1 MIEAHQWIDVQR
13 MTNTEYSTLGSV
25 AALIAQTLQN
35 YDCDPAPL
43 FRTAGIDLGRVSDDG
58 MRYPVKRMQQL
69 WRLAVESTGDP
80 CFGFVAGEQLQ
91 PAALH
96 GLGFSWLASDTLRDA
111 LKRLIR
117 FSRLISTAANI
128 QLEDTGNSVELLLLP
143 PVGVDNVAYATLD
156 AGMAGFLHMCRITAG
171 DRISPSQV
179 TLKRPKPDC
188 AEKVATFFRC
198 PVKYDASNY
207 SLCFS
212 KQLVDAPLSNA
223 NPELARINDQAVID
237 YLARFDRDSIT
248 MQVRSRIVERLHD
261 GTPNQGNIAE
271 SLHISLR
278 SLQRMLNKE
287 ETNFKT
293 LLETT
298 RQELALHYIR
308 ETHRTLGEITYLLG
322 FSEPSNFTRAFK
334 RWTGKTPAAY
344 REDT

>member
-1 MIEAHQWIDVQR
+1 
-13 MTNTEYSTLGSV
+13 MTNTQYSTLGSV
-25 AALIAQTLQN
+25 AALIAQTLQS

-43 FRTAGIDLGRVSDDG
+43 FRTAGIDLGRVSNDG
-58 MRYPVKRMQQL
+58 TRYPVERMQQL
-69 WRLAVESTGDP
+69 WQLAVDSTGDP

-111 LKRLIR
+111 LNRLIR

-128 QLEDTGNSVELLLLP
+128 QLEDTADGVELLLLP
-143 PVGVDNVAYATLD
+143 PTDIDNVAYATLD
-156 AGMAGFLHMCRITAG
+156 AGMTGFLHMCRITAG
-171 DRISPSQV
+171 DQLNPSQV
-179 TLKRPKPDC
+179 TLNRPEPDC
-188 AEKVATFFRC
+188 VAKIEAFFRC
-198 PVKYDASNY
+198 PVNFDASNY

-212 KQLVDAPLSNA
+212 QQLVDAPLINA

-248 MQVRSRIVERLHD
+248 MQVRSRIIERLHD
-261 GTPNQGNIAE
+261 GTPNQETIAE

-287 ETNFKT
+287 DTNYKT
-293 LLETT
+293 LLEST

-334 RWTGKTPAAY
+334 RWTGKAPAEY
-344 REDT
+344 REQA

>member
-1 MIEAHQWIDVQR
+1 
-13 MTNTEYSTLGSV
+13 MTNTEYTTLGSV
-25 AALIAQTLQN
+25 AALIAQTLQSYN
-35 YDCDPAPL
+35 CDPAPL
-43 FRTAGIDLGRVSDDG
+43 FRTAGIDLGQAANDG
-58 MRYPVKRMQQL
+58 TRYPLVRMQQL
-69 WRLAVESTGDP
+69 WRLSVESTGDP
-80 CFGFVAGEQLQ
+80 CFGFVAGKQLQ

-111 LKRLIR
+111 LNRLIR

-128 QLEDTGNSVELLLLP
+128 HLEDNGAGVELILQLP
-143 PVGVDNVAYATLD
+143 TGIDNTVYAILD
-156 AGMAGFLHMCRITAG
+156 AGIAGFLHMCRITAG
-171 DRISPSQV
+171 DQISPSQV

-188 AEKVATFFRC
+188 AEKVAAFFRC
-198 PVKYDASNY
+198 PVKYDASKY

-212 KQLVDAPLSNA
+212 KQLVDARLSNA

-237 YLARFDRDSIT
+237 YLARFDRDTIT
-248 MQVRSRIVERLHD
+248 MQVRSRIIEQLHD
-261 GTPNQGNIAE
+261 GTPNQETIAE

-334 RWTGKTPAAY
+334 RWTGKTPAEH
-344 REDT
+344 RKTT

>member
-1 MIEAHQWIDVQR
+1 
-13 MTNTEYSTLGSV
+13 MTNTSTEYSTLGSV
-25 AALIAQTLQN
+25 AALIAQTLRS

-43 FRTAGIDLGRVSDDG
+43 LKTAGIDLGHNSGDG
-58 MRYPVKRMQQL
+58 TRYPVERMQQL
-69 WRLAVESTGDP
+69 WQLAVDASGDA

-111 LKRLIR
+111 LNRLVR

-128 QLEDTGNSVELLLLP
+128 QVEDNANGVELLLLP
-143 PVGVDNVAYATLD
+143 PTGVEYFVPATLD
-156 AGMAGFLHMCRITAG
+156 AGLTAFLHMCRITAG
-171 DRISPSQV
+171 DSINASQV
-179 TLKRPKPDC
+179 MLNRPRPDC
-188 AEKVATFFRC
+188 AQKVEAFFRC
-198 PVKYDASNY
+198 PVQYDAGHY

-212 KQLVDAPLSNA
+212 KQLVDAPLINA

-248 MQVRSRIVERLHD
+248 MQVRSSIIERLHN
-261 GTPNQGNIAE
+261 GTPNQENIAE
-271 SLHISLR
+271 SLHVSLR
-278 SLQRMLNKE
+278 SLQRLLNKE

-293 LLETT
+293 LLEST

-334 RWTGKTPAAY
+334 RWTGKTPAEY
-344 REDT
+344 REHA

>member
-1 MIEAHQWIDVQR
+1 MAG
-13 MTNTEYSTLGSV
+13 TNMDYSTLGSV
-25 AALIAQTLQN
+25 AALIAQTLRN
-35 YDCDPAPL
+35 YNCDPAPL
-43 FRTAGIDLGRVSDDG
+43 FRTAGIDLSRISDDG
-58 MRYPVKRMQQL
+58 TRYPVARMQQL
-69 WRLAVESTGDP
+69 WQLAVESTGDP

-111 LKRLIR
+111 LNRLIR
-117 FSRLISTAANI
+117 FSRLLSTAANI
-128 QLEDTGNSVELLLLP
+128 QLKDTADGALLELQPPSGNDSFVP
-143 PVGVDNVAYATLD
+143 AALD
-156 AGMAGFLHMCRITAG
+156 AGLTGFLHMCRLTAG
-171 DRISPSQV
+171 AQINPSQV
-179 TLKRPKPDC
+179 TLNRPRPVCD
-188 AEKVATFFRC
+188 EKIEAFFRC
-198 PVKYDASNY
+198 PVYYDASHY

-212 KQLVDAPLSNA
+212 EQLIDAPLINA

-248 MQVRSRIVERLHD
+248 MQVRSRIIERLHD
-261 GTPNQGNIAE
+261 GTPNQEIIAE
-271 SLHISLR
+271 SMHVSLR
-278 SLQRMLNKE
+278 SLQRRLNKE

-334 RWTGKTPAAY
+334 RWTGKTPAEY
-344 REDT
+344 RHVK